1 MSKSIKVDAIARLEG
16 EGGLL
21 INVKDGKPVEIKLDI
36 YEPPRFFEGFL
47 EGRGYQDVPDITARI
62 CGICPV
68 PHQTSATTAIEKAFG
83 IEVTEQM
90 YLLRKILFFSEFIES
105 HVLHIF
111 MLQAPD
117 LTGHESVISLAGV
130 APDTVKAALRMKKTG
145 NEVMKI
151 IGGRSIHPVNLK
163 VGGFYSWTDKQA
175 LMDMIPDLEWGL
187 ETITEASRWA
197 ATLPFP
203 EFEVDYE
210 YVAVHNPDEYGMI
223 EGNIISSKIGIITEE
238 EFEENYLEKHVS
250 HSNALHSYNGEDQP
264 YLVGP
269 LARYNLNYTQL
280 GDKAKALAEEL
291 GIAPPLNNPFKG
303 LLARAIETVEAFDQ
317 VINLIKA
324 YDPSG
329 DSQVK
334 FTVKAGRGSAATE
347 APRGLLYHRY
357 SFNEDGKVQNA
368 KIVPPTAQNLARM
381 ESDLWQLAP
390 DVLEMEQEEATLQ
403 CEHLVRSYDPCLS
416 CATHF
421 LKLKI
426 EDIE

>member
-16 EGGLL
+16 EGGLI

-47 EGRGYQDVPDITARI
+47 EGRSYKDVPDITARI

-68 PHQTSATTAIEKAFG
+68 PHQTSSTMAIEKAFG
-83 IEVTEQM
+83 IDIPESM
-90 YLLRKILFFSEFIES
+90 YILRKILFLAEFIES
-105 HVLHIF
+105 HVLHVF

-117 LTGHESVISLAGV
+117 LTGHDSVIALAGD
-130 APDTVKAALRMKKTG
+130 APDKVKAALRMKKIG
-145 NEVMKI
+145 NEVMKT

-187 ETITEASRWA
+187 ETITEESRWA

-203 EFEVDYE
+203 DFEVDYE
-210 YVAVHNPDEYGMI
+210 YVAVHNEKEYGVV
-223 EGNIISSKIGIITEE
+223 EGDIISSRIGIITEE
-238 EFEENYLEKHVS
+238 EFEQNYLEKHVS

-264 YLVGP
+264 YMVGP
-269 LARYNLNYTQL
+269 LARYNLNYAQL

-291 GIAPPLNNPFKG
+291 GIVPPLNNPFKG

-317 VINLIKA
+317 VIKLIKA
-324 YDPSG
+324 YDPQGKSM
-329 DSQVK
+329 VEYE
-334 FTVKAGRGSAATE
+334 VKAGRGSTATE

-357 SFNEDGKVQNA
+357 TLNEDGDVVNA

-390 DVLEMEQEEATLQ
+390 QVLQKEHEEATLD

-421 LKLKI
+421 LKL
-426 EDIE
+426 DIEEIE

>member
-1 MSKSIKVDAIARLEG
+1 MSRSIKVDAIARLEG
-16 EGGLL
+16 EGGL
-21 INVKDGKPVEIKLDI
+21 IIDVKDGKPVDVNLDI

-47 EGRGYQDVPDITARI
+47 EGRYYKDVPDITARI

-83 IEVTEQM
+83 IKVPEQTN
-90 YLLRKILFFSEFIES
+90 LLRKILFFAEFIES
-105 HVLHIF
+105 HILHIF

-117 LTGHESVISLAGV
+117 LTGHESVISLAGD
-130 APDTVKAALRMKKTG
+130 APDKVKMALRLKKIG
-145 NEVMKI
+145 NDVMEI

-175 LMDMIPDLEWGL
+175 LMDMLPELEWGL
-187 ETITEASRWA
+187 EAITEASKWA

-203 EFEVDYE
+203 EFEIDYE
-210 YVAVHNPDEYGMI
+210 YVAVHNSDEYAVI
-223 EGNIISSKIGIITEE
+223 EGDIISSKIGIITEE
-238 EFEENYLEKHVS
+238 EFEKNYLEKHVKQ
-250 HSNALHSYNGEDQP
+250 SNALHSHNTEGQP
-264 YLVGP
+264 YMVGP
-269 LARYNLNYTQL
+269 LARYNLNFEQL

-291 GIAPPLNNPFKG
+291 GIVPPLNNPYKG
-303 LLARAIETVEAFDQ
+303 LLARAMETVEAFEQ

-324 YDPSG
+324 YDPTG
-329 DSQVK
+329 ESQVE
-334 FTVKAGRGSAATE
+334 FEVKAGRGCAATE

-357 SFNEDGKVQNA
+357 TLDDDGKVENA

-381 ESDLWQLAP
+381 EADLWQIVPELLLL
-390 DVLEMEQEEATLQ
+390 DHEEATLQ

-421 LKLKI
+421 LKL
-426 EDIE
+426 DINELE